1 MRHPLFILILA
12 VTASLTAT
20 AQRFEWAVDFN
31 TVFDNR
37 EGDNKLT
44 DTRTFFHTQL
54 APEIGVSLLDGS
66 HRLMGGVVWTQPI
79 GCEWYGHRIS
89 PTLYYRYKGSRG
101 WDLALGMF
109 PRTLLHRRLPEYIWN
124 DSTYYTQHN
133 IRGALVTYQGRN
145 GFFEAVVDWR
155 AMQSETQREAFNIIA
170 TGEWQ
175 RPQGTFLAGGLAM
188 MNHFALTRHATPDQH
203 IVDNFIASAW
213 IGADLSRH
221 VSPLDS
227 LTLRLGPLSSIS
239 RNRGEGSGWKTPVGG
254 RLELL
259 LQWKWLQW
267 HNVTYV
273 GGRLFPYYSQFHAL
287 LDQGEPYYS
296 TKFYNRTTIACTI
309 FDNSFVNLRA
319 SLDFN
324 VASHNFTFYQR
335 LILRVYIDSSFR
347 SRPKGYRLASSF

>member
-1 MRHPLFILILA
+1 MRRLLTILLLA
-12 VTASLTAT
+12 VATSLIAT
-20 AQRFEWAVDFN
+20 AQRFEWAIDFN

-54 APEIGVSLLDGS
+54 APEIGVSLLDGT

-79 GCEWYGHRIS
+79 GCEWYGHKVS
-89 PTLYYRYKGSRG
+89 PTLYYQYRG
-101 WDLALGMF
+101 PNGWNLSLGMF
-109 PRTLLHRRLPEYIWN
+109 PRALLLSPMPEFIWN

-133 IRGALVTYQGRN
+133 IRGAAATYQGRN
-145 GFFEAVVDWR
+145 GFFQAVVDWR
-155 AMQSETQREAFNIIA
+155 AMQSETRREAFNIIA
-170 TGEWQ
+170 NGEFQ
-175 RPQGTFLAGGLAM
+175 RPASIFIAGGLAM

-203 IVDNFIASAW
+203 IVDNFIVNAYAG
-213 IGADLSRH
+213 IDLSRH

-227 LTLRLGPLSSIS
+227 LTLRVGPLASIT
-239 RNRGEGSGWKTPVGG
+239 RNRADGGWKTPIGA

-259 LQWKWLQW
+259 MQWKWLQW
-267 HNVTYV
+267 HNITYA
-273 GGRLFPYYSQFHAL
+273 GGRLFPYYSDFHAL

-296 TKFYNRTTIACTI
+296 TRFYNRTTVAGTI
-309 FDNSFVNLRA
+309 FSNQFANLRA

-324 VASHNFTFYQR
+324 IASHNFTFYQR

-347 SRPKGYRLASSF
+347 TLPKGHRISSIY